1 MSRDVRK
8 ALMIARAMGGRTA
21 KAEGGEIDNVAPT
34 GGYIH
39 DPERDIRHTL
49 LLSQMMKSG
58 ATLPAAVDLARQL
71 KPGRR

>member
-8 ALMIARAMGGRTA
+8 ALMIARHM
-21 KAEGGEIDNVAPT
+21 AEGGEIDKNINTAPMT
-34 GGYIH
+34 KPSYA
-39 DPERDIRHTL
+39 E
-49 LLSQMMKSG
+49 MMKSG